1 MTAST
6 AEFFT
11 DWTAHP
17 VGKVTRALI
26 AVVGVIVATL
36 VMLLAT
42 LGAQNAWIL
51 ILVGVALA
59 ATSIRAAMEPS
70 AIRLTTL
77 AVTLMAIPVLSQF
90 I

>member
-59 ATSIRAAMEPS
+59 ATSIRAAMEPT

-77 AVTLMAIPVLSQF
+77 AVTLMAIPIVSQVL
-90 I
+90 

>member
-6 AEFFT
+6 AEFLT

-17 VGKVTRALI
+17 IGKVTRALI

-42 LGAQNAWIL
+42 LGAQNPWIL
-51 ILVGVALA
+51 TLVGVALA

-77 AVTLMAIPVLSQF
+77 GVVLMAVPIVGQV

>member
-17 VGKVTRALI
+17 IGKVTRALI

-59 ATSIRAAMEPS
+59 ATSIRAAMEPN
-70 AIRLTTL
+70 AMRLTTL
-77 AVTLMAIPVLSQF
+77 AVVLMAVPIVGQV

>member
-26 AVVGVIVATL
+26 AIAGVVVATL

-51 ILVGVALA
+51 ILVGVSLA
-59 ATSIRAAMEPS
+59 ATSIRAAMEPT
-70 AIRLTTL
+70 AIRLSTL
-77 AVTLMAIPVLSQF
+77 AVTLMAIPIVSQVL
-90 I
+90 

>member
-11 DWTAHP
+11 DWAAHP
-17 VGKVTRALI
+17 IGKVTRALI
-26 AVVGVIVATL
+26 AVVGVILATL

-42 LGAQNAWIL
+42 LGAQNVWIL
-51 ILVGVALA
+51 ILIGVALA
-59 ATSIRAAMEPS
+59 ATSIRAAMEPN

-77 AVTLMAIPVLSQF
+77 AVVLVAVPIVSQV

>member
-11 DWTAHP
+11 DWAAHP
-17 VGKVTRALI
+17 IGKVTRALI

-36 VMLLAT
+36 VLLLAT
-42 LGAQNAWIL
+42 LGAQNVWIL
-51 ILVGVALA
+51 VLIGVALA
-59 ATSIRAAMEPS
+59 ATSIRAAMEPN

-77 AVTLMAIPVLSQF
+77 AVVLMTVPIVGQ
-90 I
+90 IM

>member
-59 ATSIRAAMEPS
+59 ATSIRAAMVPT

-77 AVTLMAIPVLSQF
+77 GVTLMAIPIVSQVL
-90 I
+90 

>member
-11 DWTAHP
+11 DWAVHP
-17 VGKVTRALI
+17 IGKVTRALI

-36 VMLLAT
+36 VLLLAS
-42 LGAQNAWIL
+42 LGAENVWML

-59 ATSIRAAMEPS
+59 ATSIRAAMKPS
-70 AIRLTTL
+70 AIRLATL
-77 AVTLMAIPVLSQF
+77 AMVLVAVPVAGQ
-90 I
+90 II

>member
-59 ATSIRAAMEPS
+59 ATSIRAAMEPT

-77 AVTLMAIPVLSQF
+77 AVTLIAIPIISQVL
-90 I
+90 

>member
-17 VGKVTRALI
+17 IGKVTRALI
-26 AVVGVIVATL
+26 AIAGVVVATL

-51 ILVGVALA
+51 ILVAVSLA
-59 ATSIRAAMEPS
+59 ATSIRAAMDPT
-70 AIRLTTL
+70 AVRLTTL
-77 AVTLMAIPVLSQF
+77 GVTLMAIPIVSQ
-90 I
+90 IL

>member
-11 DWTAHP
+11 DWAVHP
-17 VGKVTRALI
+17 IGKVTRALI

-36 VMLLAT
+36 VLLLAS
-42 LGAQNAWIL
+42 LGAENVWIL

-59 ATSIRAAMEPS
+59 ATSIRAAMKPS
-70 AIRLTTL
+70 AIRLATL
-77 AVTLMAIPVLSQF
+77 AMVLVAVPVAGQ
-90 I
+90 II

>member
-11 DWTAHP
+11 DWAAHP
-17 VGKVTRALI
+17 IGKVTRALI

-36 VMLLAT
+36 VLLLAT
-42 LGAQNAWIL
+42 LGAQNAWIPIL
-51 ILVGVALA
+51 IGVALA
-59 ATSIRAAMEPS
+59 ATSIRAAMEPN

-77 AVTLMAIPVLSQF
+77 AVVLMTVPIVGQ
-90 I
+90 IM

>member
-59 ATSIRAAMEPS
+59 ATSIRAAMEPT

-77 AVTLMAIPVLSQF
+77 AVILMAIPVVSQ
-90 I
+90 II

>member
-17 VGKVTRALI
+17 IGKVTRALI
-26 AVVGVIVATL
+26 AIAGVVVATL

-51 ILVGVALA
+51 ILVAVSLA
-59 ATSIRAAMEPS
+59 ATSIRAAMNPT
-70 AIRLTTL
+70 AVRLTTL
-77 AVTLMAIPVLSQF
+77 GVTLMAIPIISQVL
-90 I
+90 

>member
-17 VGKVTRALI
+17 IGKVTRALI

-42 LGAQNAWIL
+42 LGAQNVWIL

-59 ATSIRAAMEPS
+59 ATSIRAAMEPT
-70 AIRLTTL
+70 AIRLTML
-77 AVTLMAIPVLSQF
+77 AVILMVIPIVSQ
-90 I
+90 II

>member
-11 DWTAHP
+11 NWTAHP

-59 ATSIRAAMEPS
+59 ATSIRAAMEPT

-77 AVTLMAIPVLSQF
+77 AVTLIAIPIISQVL
-90 I
+90 

>member
-11 DWTAHP
+11 DWAAHP
-17 VGKVTRALI
+17 IGKVTRALI

-36 VMLLAT
+36 VLLLAT
-42 LGAQNAWIL
+42 LGAQNVWIL
-51 ILVGVALA
+51 VLIGIALA
-59 ATSIRAAMEPS
+59 ATSIRAAMEPN

-77 AVTLMAIPVLSQF
+77 AVVLMTVPIVGQ
-90 I
+90 IM

>member
-17 VGKVTRALI
+17 IGKVTRALI

-42 LGAQNAWIL
+42 FGAQNAWIL

-59 ATSIRAAMEPS
+59 ATSIRAAMEPN

-77 AVTLMAIPVLSQF
+77 AVVLMAVPVVGQV

>member
-17 VGKVTRALI
+17 IGKVTRALI

-51 ILVGVALA
+51 VLIGVALA
-59 ATSIRAAMEPS
+59 ATSVRAAMKPS

-77 AVTLMAIPVLSQF
+77 AAVLMAVPIVGQV

>member
-11 DWTAHP
+11 DWAVHP
-17 VGKVTRALI
+17 IGKVTRALI

-36 VMLLAT
+36 VLLLAS
-42 LGAQNAWIL
+42 LGAENVWIL

-59 ATSIRAAMEPS
+59 ATSIRAAMKPN
-70 AIRLTTL
+70 AIRLATL
-77 AVTLMAIPVLSQF
+77 AMVLVAVPVAGQ
-90 I
+90 II

>member
-17 VGKVTRALI
+17 IGKVTRALI

-42 LGAQNAWIL
+42 LGVQDAWIL

-59 ATSIRAAMEPS
+59 ATSIRAAMEPT

-77 AVTLMAIPVLSQF
+77 AVTLIAIPIVSQV